1 MPNDADDNTR
11 APTSQMK
18 LTRPLPAA
26 GPSLESVSEQNAER
40 DRGAQLFSRKKNPR
54 RVGAGIKQSRNSG
67 LKPPRCGRRRVPAD
81 QSNRSACQ
89 IIDRLKATDDQV
101 ERVPTSGR

>member
-26 GPSLESVSEQNAER
+26 GPSLESVSH
-40 DRGAQLFSRKKNPR
+40 
-54 RVGAGIKQSRNSG
+54 
-67 LKPPRCGRRRVPAD
+67 CGR
-81 QSNRSACQ
+81 S
-89 IIDRLKATDDQV
+89 
-101 ERVPTSGR
+101 ERVRRTPPPSGGLALSYGCGRSLASL

>member
-40 DRGAQLFSRKKNPR
+40 DRGAQLFSKKKNPDGSR
-54 RVGAGIKQSRNSG
+54 LELVNRGTAG
-67 LKPPRCGRRRVPAD
+67 
-81 QSNRSACQ
+81 
-89 IIDRLKATDDQV
+89 
-101 ERVPTSGR
+101 

>member
-26 GPSLESVSEQNAER
+26 GPSLESVSH
-40 DRGAQLFSRKKNPR
+40 
-54 RVGAGIKQSRNSG
+54 
-67 LKPPRCGRRRVPAD
+67 CGRSERACLCSAVASQADSTALRRPC
-81 QSNRSACQ
+81 S
-89 IIDRLKATDDQV
+89 
-101 ERVPTSGR
+101 